1 MAKEKM
7 MNEARFSRMVGE
19 FDSLGELIKAR
30 QDEKQAIMNEFDKER
45 KRFRAGKI
53 SEKTVDSSAKKT
65 NREMARLNK
74 EIRNII
80 AKSGKMGDG
89 IREFVTSQS
98 PRVFRAR
105 VSGIISGAAKK
116 KAAKRKP
123 AKRKAPKKKAAKR
136 AAKRKPA
143 KRAVKRKP
151 VKKAA
156 RKPAKRKAPAKRKKK

>member
-53 SEKTVDSSAKKT
+53 SEKTVESSARKT

-98 PRVFRAR
+98 PRSFRAR
-105 VSGIISGAAKK
+105 VSGITLAAGKK
-116 KAAKRKP
+116 KSAKRKPVKRKAPKKKVAKRKP
-123 AKRKAPKKKAAKR
+123 AKRR
-136 AAKRKPA
+136 
-143 KRAVKRKP
+143 
-151 VKKAA
+151 
-156 RKPAKRKAPAKRKKK
+156 APAKRKKK